1 MSTKILK
8 ELDRQSLILAVWS
21 AEFTRALDGTA
32 NAVGSPVVLRN
43 LAERAAES
51 ADRAIEAIR
60 ILLDV
65 EFRLASY
72 DELERCYM
80 PWEKF
85 VDACRNNLLTGEDG
99 YGELA
104 TDDYYVSNIRVYP
117 VVAVD
122 PNHVRP
128 RWATHVL
135 WYNK

>member
-1 MSTKILK
+1 VSTKILK

-21 AEFTRALDGTA
+21 TEFTRALDGTA
-32 NAVGSPVVLRN
+32 SAVGSPVVLRN

-85 VDACRNNLLTGEDG
+85 VDACRNVAVMDG
-99 YGELA
+99 YAELA
-104 TDDYYVSNIRVYP
+104 TNEHYVSNIRVYP

-122 PNHVRP
+122 PGYVRP
-128 RWATHVL
+128 SWATHVL